1 MNPNQNTSYTP
12 EQLQQLIIFP
22 HSDNKMEQFA
32 KISKMPYE
40 KDGPRS
46 QLLALFWK
54 SLYEPFIS
62 RTDNK
67 PSYLEINFKQMN
79 GKFRTQYY
87 ELNDKNLLR
96 AANLGLAKNEGD
108 CVYYGVNPRKE
119 VRKHDEDN
127 YEMKATNSGI
137 DLSSVLWLDVDIK
150 SVEATTPK
158 EAKEFILQLLDEKLP
173 FSPSIIM
180 DSGNGFHVYFLLDQ
194 PYDSK
199 QVSSIC
205 ARMEK
210 HVSIADHCHDA
221 SRIMRMPG
229 SVNRKDPKMLK
240 RARFV
245 RWENVRYSLDQ
256 FEDLP
261 AIETIHPSLHMQKIE
276 LPTLYNL
283 EPFPESE
290 LRERIKKDKRL
301 LDKLNTE
308 SINEYLDTFA
318 SSSMRDKTRSGR
330 DFHITCQLLKEGFT
344 PEEITRIFISTPV
357 GEKVREKLEKT
368 GEATALSYMTK
379 TLENALKA
387 LAEEEYN
394 RRSKIQSVIIIDNPR
409 Y

>member
-1 MNPNQNTSYTP
+1 MNTNQKTSHTL
-12 EQLQQLIIFP
+12 EQLQQLIIAP
-22 HSDNKMEQFA
+22 HSNNKMEQFS

-40 KDGPRS
+40 KDGLRS
-46 QLLALFWK
+46 QLLTLFWK
-54 SLYEPFIS
+54 TLYEPFLIRS
-62 RTDNK
+62 NDT
-67 PSYLEINFKQMN
+67 PLYLETNFKQMN

-87 ELNDKNLLR
+87 GLNEENLQR
-96 AANLGLAKNEGD
+96 AANFSLAKNEGD
-108 CVYYGVNPRKE
+108 CAYYGVNPRTE
-119 VRKHDEDN
+119 VRMHDEMG

-173 FSPSIIM
+173 FSPSIVV

-210 HVSIADHCHDA
+210 QIGIADHCHDA

-229 SVNRKDPKMLK
+229 SVNRKDPKKLK
-240 RARFV
+240 RTRFV

-261 AIETIHPSLHMQKIE
+261 AIETIHSSLHMQKIE

-318 SSSMRDKTRSGR
+318 SSSMRDKTRSG
-330 DFHITCQLLKEGFT
+330 
-344 PEEITRIFISTPV
+344 EISISP
-357 GEKVREKLEKT
+357 
-368 GEATALSYMTK
+368 ASY
-379 TLENALKA
+379 
-387 LAEEEYN
+387 
-394 RRSKIQSVIIIDNPR
+394 
-409 Y
+409 

>member
-1 MNPNQNTSYTP
+1 MNTNQNTSYTL
-12 EQLQQLIIFP
+12 EQLQQLISSQ
-22 HSDNKMEQFA
+22 HSDSKINQF
-32 KISKMPYE
+32 KSISKIHHE

-54 SLYEPFIS
+54 TLYEPFIS

-67 PSYLEINFKQMN
+67 PSYLEINFKQIN

-96 AANLGLAKNEGD
+96 AANVSLAKNEGD
-108 CVYYGVNPRKE
+108 CVYYGVNPRIE
-119 VRKHDEDN
+119 VRKHDEDK

-150 SVEATTPK
+150 SVEAATPK
-158 EAKEFILQLLDEKLP
+158 EAKEFILQLLDEKIP
-173 FSPSIIM
+173 FSPSIIV

-210 HVSIADHCHDA
+210 HIGIADHCHDA

-229 SVNRKDPKMLK
+229 SVNRKDPKKLK
-240 RARFV
+240 RTRFV

-261 AIETIHPSLHMQKIE
+261 AIETIHSSLHMQKIE

-357 GEKVREKLEKT
+357 GDKVRENWEDR
-368 GEATALSYMTK
+368 GESAALSYMTK
-379 TLENALKA
+379 TIENALRTM
-387 LAEEEYN
+387 AEEE
-394 RRSKIQSVIIIDNPR
+394 RHSKISVKIIDRPR

>member
-1 MNPNQNTSYTP
+1 MNTNQNTSYTL
-12 EQLQQLIIFP
+12 EQLQQLINSQ
-22 HSDNKMEQFA
+22 HSDSKINQF
-32 KISKMPYE
+32 KSISKIHHK

-54 SLYEPFIS
+54 TLYEPFIS

-67 PSYLEINFKQMN
+67 SSYLEINFKQMN

-96 AANLGLAKNEGD
+96 AANFGLAKNEGD
-108 CVYYGVNPRKE
+108 CVYYGVNPRIE

-137 DLSSVLWLDVDIK
+137 DMSSVLWLDVDIK

-173 FSPSIIM
+173 FSPSIIV

-199 QVSSIC
+199 QVSTIC

-210 HVSIADHCHDA
+210 HIGIADHCHDA

-229 SVNRKDPKMLK
+229 SVNRKDPKKLK
-240 RARFV
+240 RTRFV
-245 RWENVRYSLDQ
+245 LWENVRYSLDQ

-261 AIETIHPSLHMQKIE
+261 AIETIHSSLHMQKIE

-308 SINEYLDTFA
+308 SINKYLDTFA
-318 SSSMRDKTRSGR
+318 SSSMQDKTRSGR

-357 GEKVREKLEKT
+357 GDKVREKWEND

-379 TLENALKA
+379 TIENALKA